1 MNSQSKNRPLTDK
14 ALVLKIRKKVLTM
27 EKVLKNSIGAQL
39 LNQKNDDKQK
49 KKNKKIS
56 DDKDKKKRKQS
67 LLEKVRNKAAVKT
80 GIFDGLTNFFV
91 NSLLGFVFTKIIPFL
106 PRLTGILGALKPAGD
121 FLALIA
127 RLFMGAIGGFIETGY
142 KVHDQLKGKHDTIK
156 KIPIKQEFNSFQ
168 QALTNT
174 LSDVTD
180 VVYKIAGQD
189 TPKTTT
195 SKTQQKPIKG
205 AATGGT
211 IGPTRGN
218 IPVYKSP
225 TRELKSTRQTRVPR
239 KQSIPETN
247 IGKDV
252 GGEAKVREFY
262 RSPKIGL
269 GGILGIF
276 RPKGTPSRKTP
287 VDSISNISKSLRRR
301 NQLFGDIASVGSDL
315 ALGQKPSK
323 TVYKNT
329 AKDVIEL
336 ARFIAERQEQK
347 QKDSIFAMAYGGVI
361 PSRASEVASRN
372 NLVEMVSVIIER
384 SVEERVNKAIG
395 DFRQPIGRDEML
407 EKNRQKGGGASGP
420 GGTSSGGYNDSGI
433 SYGGMGNVESIKIT
447 NFNSDDIDALG
458 RMIAAEAGSESDVGK
473 AGVLAVILNR
483 YRLIKSGKAR
493 PESFGIR
500 GKNKDNI
507 TVRDILFAGSQFSP
521 IRDGRFSQMSSSSGR
536 DALAAAIRGGGND
549 PEKFRRL
556 LIDKGLSTQDADYV
570 ARSISFSNPKARSS
584 RPFNT
589 KEVIIGNHVFQ
600 QSSDIKLTGN
610 IGKFDAEIREIEQMT
625 ALMNA
630 HEKAKYLIVMS
641 GRKGYR
647 QVKPGE
653 SVPTDYLHHGSEDIR
668 NGLIVRDYGITP
680 QISGGSQMLE
690 GEGAPLVVPLGMKA
704 KAIREGPNA
713 LRFEDPQTGG
723 VIARYHHVENIPGSI
738 NGKILTGGTFIGT
751 QGGRPG
757 AASAYGSSTAVHTHL
772 EGSLEWHKAFIRTY
786 AGGLDVTKT
795 NLQQKLNTQLAPAKG
810 DYDILIPLDHVPP
823 HLLYSVPDK
832 RGGNTFKNASQLGA
846 DGRERQYTDDI
857 AAYVSQRL
865 GKEGYRVK
873 IVRPEEFGNYED
885 YDAFIE
891 KHSKSGATVLP
902 FHLDADPKRGGTG
915 FLARIRKNDALDRKL
930 AESLAPVLEKYT
942 GIFKGGHRYGG
953 IDTVLNATINRASAG
968 PAALLELGSLETLEK
983 LFGRNFVSKPQYRQF
998 LDELTTSITSSVSK
1012 KTNNNKP
1019 VLQQKRRPSKSR
1031 SKNNSKIRQPRATRA
1046 KAKPNALQSTWSN
1059 LKSGFKKLT
1068 GLKRGGFI
1076 GNYSSVPSGYASY
1089 ENYGGSVIVAI
1100 QPVMIQK
1107 EVAIDNTIPI
1117 PFPMPSSVNNVS
1129 NFRG

>member
-1 MNSQSKNRPLTDK
+1 MDPQSKNRSLTDK

-49 KKNKKIS
+49 KKSKKLS
-56 DDKDKKKRKQS
+56 DDKDKKKRRKQT
-67 LLEKVRNKAAVKT
+67 LFEKVRNKAAVKT

-142 KVHDQLKGKHDTIK
+142 KVHDQLKGKHEAIK

-189 TPKTTT
+189 TPKTAT

-252 GGEAKVREFY
+252 GGEAKVRRFY
-262 RSPKIGL
+262 GSPKIGL

-287 VDSISNISKSLRRR
+287 VDSISNVSKTLRRR

-407 EKNRQKGGGASGP
+407 EKNRQKGGGVSGPDYGTSEGVSGISGGTYGGYNPRGGLEKQIYEYLTKDKKMSDIQALGLMANISRESSFIPNNREP
-420 GGTSSGGYNDSGI
+420 GGTGIGLFQWSHGRRVPFMRAVPDWETNWKAQIDYALNEPQSLSGVRPGSYSTKSFASAQEAADWWMAEWERPADKISGSRKHSGYLRDIPRGPQGSAMFRAPEFSSSEVESKSTGFRSGLKTGPEGRIGAGTGYHVDARFVTGLSLKDKIAMMDSMASAHAAEGYVMEFSGVGVSNLRWNPNASQKEKEELAKRVLVSHHSARAGYEPFDYFIVKQNVKNRFVGGSDLSVSGI
-433 SYGGMGNVESIKIT
+433 
-447 NFNSDDIDALG
+447 
-458 RMIAAEAGSESDVGK
+458 AG
-473 AGVLAVILNR
+473 A
-483 YRLIKSGKAR
+483 
-493 PESFGIR
+493 
-500 GKNKDNI
+500 NI
-507 TVRDILFAGSQFSP
+507 MA
-521 IRDGRFSQMSSSSGR
+521 
-536 DALAAAIRGGGND
+536 
-549 PEKFRRL
+549 
-556 LIDKGLSTQDADYV
+556 
-570 ARSISFSNPKARSS
+570 PK
-584 RPFNT
+584 
-589 KEVIIGNHVFQ
+589 
-600 QSSDIKLTGN
+600 
-610 IGKFDAEIREIEQMT
+610 
-625 ALMNA
+625 
-630 HEKAKYLIVMS
+630 
-641 GRKGYR
+641 
-647 QVKPGE
+647 
-653 SVPTDYLHHGSEDIR
+653 
-668 NGLIVRDYGITP
+668 
-680 QISGGSQMLE
+680 ISGGTFEYQAE
-690 GEGAPLVVPLGMKA
+690 PGGYGRFLVIRDKNGNLVMKIGHGDLGLPSP
-704 KAIREGPNA
+704 RELGKRFNMDE
-713 LRFEDPQTGG
+713 LRESDSGL
-723 VIARYHHVENIPGSI
+723 VIK
-738 NGKILTGGTFIGT
+738 NGK
-751 QGGRPG
+751 QGVMVDGKFKPKKWTNEEKLKFEQT
-757 AASAYGSSTAVHTHL
+757 SNTPKKDNKKSNTKQNIKT
-772 EGSLEWHKAFIRTY
+772 T
-786 AGGLDVTKT
+786 TKT
-795 NLQQKLNTQLAPAKG
+795 INNRSRK
-810 DYDILIPLDHVPP
+810 IP
-823 HLLYSVPDK
+823 
-832 RGGNTFKNASQLGA
+832 
-846 DGRERQYTDDI
+846 
-857 AAYVSQRL
+857 
-865 GKEGYRVK
+865 
-873 IVRPEEFGNYED
+873 
-885 YDAFIE
+885 
-891 KHSKSGATVLP
+891 
-902 FHLDADPKRGGTG
+902 
-915 FLARIRKNDALDRKL
+915 
-930 AESLAPVLEKYT
+930 
-942 GIFKGGHRYGG
+942 
-953 IDTVLNATINRASAG
+953 
-968 PAALLELGSLETLEK
+968 
-983 LFGRNFVSKPQYRQF
+983 
-998 LDELTTSITSSVSK
+998 
-1012 KTNNNKP
+1012 KTNKP
-1019 VLQQKRRPSKSR
+1019 
-1031 SKNNSKIRQPRATRA
+1031 A
-1046 KAKPNALQSTWSN
+1046 AKPNALQSTWSN
-1059 LKSGFKKLT
+1059 IKSGFKKLT